1 MNCPSGLVSVMEG
14 STTATD
20 GCGECALGSYSSGD
34 ENTNCLPHVRP
45 AGHKAAKVGA
55 RTETDGCEICVAVF
69 NLLEAVLHFA
79 LLVIVCLVKLLLKL
93 ALLLIKT
100 DVLLAK

>member
-1 MNCPSGLVSVMEG
+1 MEG
-14 STTATD
+14 SATATG

-55 RTETDGCEICVAVF
+55 RTETDGCEICVAGS
-69 NLLEAVLHFA
+69 
-79 LLVIVCLVKLLLKL
+79 
-93 ALLLIKT
+93 
-100 DVLLAK
+100 